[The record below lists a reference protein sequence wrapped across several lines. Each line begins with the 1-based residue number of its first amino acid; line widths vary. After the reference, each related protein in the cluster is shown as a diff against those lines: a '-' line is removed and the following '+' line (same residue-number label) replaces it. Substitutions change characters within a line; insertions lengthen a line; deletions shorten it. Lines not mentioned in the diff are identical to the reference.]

1 LCALSFDL
9 ETAILYAL
17 LSVDAE
23 TTRKI
28 SHALSNVEVEVMI
41 LYAPSNVGTRT
52 VILRAL
58 SIDVATM
65 ATHYAPWNAVSNVLM
80 KMAIS

>member
-1 LCALSFDL
+1 
-9 ETAILYAL
+9 
-17 LSVDAE
+17 
-23 TTRKI
+23 
-28 SHALSNVEVEVMI
+28 VMI
-41 LYAPSNVGTRT
+41 LYAPLNVGTKT

-65 ATHYAPWNAVSNVLM
+65 ATHYAPWNAVLNVLM